1 MRDSIGVAVNARL
14 LSLDAFR
21 GATIAAM
28 LLVNNPGDWSHVYAP
43 LLHAPWHGWT
53 VTDWIFPF
61 FLFICGM
68 AMPLSL
74 GQRQAL
80 GLKPLALCVG
90 LMRRG
95 LIIIAI
101 GVMLNAI
108 PAFDWHTLRW
118 PGVLQRIGLCIILC
132 APVVV
137 WLAWRGQAL
146 VGAGLLAL
154 YSVLMLAVAV
164 PGDDGVIRVGSLLA
178 GQDTGSFIDRALMGG
193 HLWAKSRTWDPEG
206 LLSTLPAAATLL
218 AGVLAGHW
226 MAHAQEPGLRCMGLV
241 LAGLLSLWAGEVLA
255 VLNMPIN
262 KSLWTPAYVA
272 STAGWA
278 LVIFAAFHWLLDAQ
292 ADAVSR
298 ARWRTWAQP
307 LVDFGMNALF
317 LFVLGGLVAKALA
330 FTQVGGMSLKAH
342 VVAAL
347 HQSGLP
353 PVQVS
358 LLFALG
364 FVLVFYAVAVF
375 MARRQWFIKV

>member
-1 MRDSIGVAVNARL
+1 MSDSTGVAASGRL

-28 LLVNNPGDWSHVYAP
+28 LLVNNPGDWGHVYAP

-68 AMPLSL
+68 AMPISL
-74 GQRQAL
+74 GRRQAL
-80 GLKPLALCVG
+80 GTEPLGLCVG
-90 LMRRG
+90 LIRRG
-95 LIIIAI
+95 LVILLI
-101 GVMLNAI
+101 GLLLNAI
-108 PAFDWHTLRW
+108 PAFDWQALRW

-132 APVVV
+132 APAAV
-137 WLAWRGQAL
+137 WLAWKGQAL
-146 VGAGLLAL
+146 VGAGLLVV
-154 YSVLMLAVAV
+154 YSLLMLMVPV
-164 PGDDGVIRVGSLLA
+164 PGDDGVVRTGSLLA
-178 GQDTGSFIDRALMGG
+178 GQDTGSWIDRALMGG

-226 MAHAQEPGLRCMGLV
+226 MAHTKEPGRRCMGLV
-241 LAGLLSLWAGEVLA
+241 VAGLLALWAGEVLD

-272 STAGWA
+272 STGGWA
-278 LVIFAAFHWLLDAQ
+278 LLIFAAFHWLLDAQ
-292 ADAVSR
+292 ADAASR
-298 ARWRTWAQP
+298 KHWRIVAQP
-307 LVDFGMNALF
+307 MVDFGMNALF

-330 FTQVGGMSLKAH
+330 FTQVGGLSLKAH
-342 VVAAL
+342 LVAAL
-347 HQSGLP
+347 HLTGLP

-364 FVLVFYAVAVF
+364 FVLVFHAIAVF

>member
-1 MRDSIGVAVNARL
+1 MSDSTGVAASGRL

-28 LLVNNPGDWSHVYAP
+28 LLVNNPGDWGHVYAP

-68 AMPLSL
+68 AMPISL
-74 GQRQAL
+74 GRRQAL
-80 GLKPLALCVG
+80 GTEPLGLCVG
-90 LMRRG
+90 LIRRG
-95 LIIIAI
+95 LVILLI
-101 GVMLNAI
+101 GLLLNAI
-108 PAFDWHTLRW
+108 PAFDWQALRW

-132 APVVV
+132 APAAV
-137 WLAWRGQAL
+137 WLAWKGQAL
-146 VGAGLLAL
+146 VGAGLLVV
-154 YSVLMLAVAV
+154 YSLLMLMVPV
-164 PGDDGVIRVGSLLA
+164 PGDDGVVRTGSLLA
-178 GQDTGSFIDRALMGG
+178 GQDTGSWIDRALMGG

-218 AGVLAGHW
+218 AGALAGQW
-226 MAHAQEPGLRCMGLV
+226 MAHTKEPGRRCMGLV
-241 LAGLLSLWAGEVLA
+241 VAGLLALWAGEVLD

-272 STAGWA
+272 STGGWA
-278 LVIFAAFHWLLDAQ
+278 LLIFAAFHWLLDAQ
-292 ADAVSR
+292 ADAASR
-298 ARWRTWAQP
+298 TRWRTVAQP
-307 LVDFGMNALF
+307 MVDFGMNALF

-330 FTQVGGMSLKAH
+330 FTQVGGLSLKAH
-342 VVAAL
+342 LVAAL
-347 HQSGLP
+347 HLTGLS

-364 FVLVFYAVAVF
+364 FVLVFHAIAVY